1 MRSKILHNFWRLFFC
16 TQVAHKC
23 YISSFNLF
31 HLVQTRVRDFGPE
44 KKKIWNLTL
53 GFNFPHHPQAK
64 VKSPLREGL
73 TSQIPNPRVH
83 KTVKCPGFTL
93 KFRFD
98 PRIAACLNWPAAS
111 VGLSANVTRDLCQ
124 TERAADDR
132 TVHIASNI
140 SNTRRSVSSD
150 IQTLRRALKK
160 RGVFF
165 EQLLGVSICDETL
178 FGLFDIAS
186 KSINNS

>member
-1 MRSKILHNFWRLFFC
+1 MRSKILHNFWRLFFFVRKSL
-16 TQVAHKC
+16 TNA
-23 YISSFNLF
+23 ISLPLIYSTSSKHVLE
-31 HLVQTRVRDFGPE
+31 TSGP
-44 KKKIWNLTL
+44 KKKNWNLTL

-73 TSQIPNPRVH
+73 TSQIPNPRAH

-111 VGLSANVTRDLCQ
+111 VGLSANATHDLCQ

-132 TVHIASNI
+132 TVHITSNI

-150 IQTLRRALKK
+150 IQTPRRALKK

-165 EQLLGVSICDETL
+165 NHLLGVSICDETL